1 MILLHLTDFGQLSFH
16 SGGSDSKEFAMQKT
30 WVQSWVGK
38 IPWRREWLPTP
49 VFRLG
54 EFQEQRSLVVY
65 SPWDCKVLNTTEQLT
80 LSLSLNTFLF
90 NYLWLCWVFVAAW
103 AFL

>member
-1 MILLHLTDFGQLSFH
+1 MLLLHLTDLGQFSFH
-16 SGGSDSKEFAMQKT
+16 SGGSDSKEFCNAKDLG
-30 WVQSWVGK
+30 SILVGK

-49 VFRLG
+49 VFRPG

-65 SPWDCKVLNTTEQLT
+65 SPWNCKELKTTEQLT
-80 LSLSLNTFLF
+80 LSLSLNIFLF